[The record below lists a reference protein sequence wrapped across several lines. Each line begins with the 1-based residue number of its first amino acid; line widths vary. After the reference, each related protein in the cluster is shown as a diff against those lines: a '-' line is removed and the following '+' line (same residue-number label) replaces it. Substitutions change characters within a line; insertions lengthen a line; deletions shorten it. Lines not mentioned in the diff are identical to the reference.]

1 MVRHD
6 NSAVDGIA
14 PANGI
19 RNIREGNMA
28 KKLKAPKNWKVEKI
42 RFKESLH
49 SGLKK
54 MNKRTKK
61 GKFVGFKKGY

>member
-1 MVRHD
+1 
-6 NSAVDGIA
+6 
-14 PANGI
+14 
-19 RNIREGNMA
+19 MA
-28 KKLKAPKNWKVEKI
+28 KKRLKAPKGWKVEKI

-61 GKFVGFKKGY
+61 DKFVGFKKGY